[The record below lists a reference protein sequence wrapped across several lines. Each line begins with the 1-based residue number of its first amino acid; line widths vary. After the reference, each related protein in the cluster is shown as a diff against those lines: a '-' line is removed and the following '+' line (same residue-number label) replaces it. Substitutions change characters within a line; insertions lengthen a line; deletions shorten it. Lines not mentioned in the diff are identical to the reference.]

1 MRSIMMAP
9 VLAVTLLAAGAA
21 MAKETD
27 EQKRE
32 AVQKM
37 AAETLNNLYK
47 LHPASRADIQKSAGY
62 AVFDNMGVH
71 LLLVSTAHG
80 SGMAVNSKTKQ
91 DTYMKMIS
99 AGAGLGVGVK
109 DYRVV
114 FVFENQKVLADFI
127 NSGWE
132 GSAQAD
138 AAAKT
143 SKEGDAY
150 SGAAQMKPGVW
161 VYQITKEG
169 LALQVTLQGTKY
181 YKDSDLNQP

>member
-1 MRSIMMAP
+1 MKTTMVVP
-9 VLAVTLLAAGAA
+9 VLAVTLWAGSTAR
-21 MAKETD
+21 AKETK
-27 EQKRE
+27 EQKRD
-32 AVQKM
+32 AIQKM
-37 AAETLNNLYK
+37 ATDTLNNLYQI
-47 LHPASRADIQKSAGY
+47 HPAARADVQKSAGY

-71 LLLVSTAHG
+71 LLLVSTARG
-80 SGMAVNSKTKQ
+80 SGLAVNSKTKQ

-114 FVFENQKVLADFI
+114 FVFENQNALQHFLD
-127 NSGWE
+127 SGWE

-143 SKEGDAY
+143 SKEGQAY
-150 SGAAQMKPGVW
+150 SGASEIAPGVW

-181 YKDSDLNQP
+181 YKEDSLNQP

>member
-1 MRSIMMAP
+1 MKLTMVVP
-9 VLAVTLLAAGAA
+9 VLTLTLLAGSTAR
-21 MAKETD
+21 AKETNQ
-27 EQKRE
+27 QKRDNI
-32 AVQKM
+32 QKM
-37 AAETLNNLYK
+37 ATETLDNLYK
-47 LHPASRADIQKSAGY
+47 IHPAARADVQKSAGY

-80 SGMAVNSKTKQ
+80 SGVAVNSQTKQ

-114 FVFENQKVLADFI
+114 FVFENQNALQHFLD
-127 NSGWE
+127 SGWE

-143 SKEGDAY
+143 SKEGQAY
-150 SGAAQMKPGVW
+150 SGASEMAPGVW

-181 YKDSDLNQP
+181 YKDDSLNQQ